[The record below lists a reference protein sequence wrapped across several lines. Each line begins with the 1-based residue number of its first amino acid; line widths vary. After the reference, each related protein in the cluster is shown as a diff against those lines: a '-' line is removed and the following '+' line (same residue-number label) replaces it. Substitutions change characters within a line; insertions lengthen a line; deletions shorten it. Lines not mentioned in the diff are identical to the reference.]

1 MINRSLHGRAGGEF
15 PENDSLGPANAQL
28 SVGPPPAPLKSDPAE
43 DNSLAMLGESPM
55 DPNNGAV
62 MPSEG
67 GPMGLALGSLGM
79 VIQGLQGLSTVI
91 PGFVP
96 AEITLWTQQ
105 AMQLL
110 PQLLQQMQS
119 SLASGMPG
127 MGMGMS
133 QTGALGGPPPMA
145 GMQPPAPSGPPGMG
159 M

>member
-15 PENDSLGPANAQL
+15 PEDEGLGAPSSQL
-28 SVGPPPAPLKSDPAE
+28 SVGPPPAPLRSDPDE
-43 DNSLAMLGESPM
+43 ENSLAMLGESPM
-55 DPNNGAV
+55 DSKEGAV
-62 MPSEG
+62 LPSEG
-67 GPMGLALGSLGM
+67 GPMGLALGSMGM
-79 VIQGLQGLSTVI
+79 VIQGLQGLSAVV

-96 AEITLWTQQ
+96 AEVTLWTQQ

-133 QTGALGGPPPMA
+133 QTGALGGLPPTA
-145 GMQPPAPSGPPGMG
+145 GMQAPAPSGPPGMR